1 MAGRL
6 LGAGT
11 RKTLGRWTL
20 GSAKKWLVL
29 AKRALEIIA
38 FIIKT
43 HPNI

>member
-11 RKTLGRWTL
+11 KKTLGGWTL
-20 GSAKKWLVL
+20 GAAKKWLVL
-29 AKRALEIIA
+29 AKRALEITT